1 MNMMRKQ
8 VNYLRENWYA
18 LYISIVKG
26 LSSGKALT
34 QMRLMNE
41 TEKVSTTKK
50 VTKVPYKLFPDEDI
64 EKMIELKKTMSYKQV
79 GKIFQ
84 TTDHNIYYHIKR
96 YKPELIKSGV
106 LGYNKARTGKNSYLK
121 DTSDVKMAQ

>member
-1 MNMMRKQ
+1 M
-8 VNYLRENWYA
+8 RENWYA

-34 QMRLMNE
+34 HMRLMNKS
-41 TEKVSTTKK
+41 EKVSAAKK
-50 VTKVPYKLFPDEDI
+50 VTKVPYKIFPDEDI
-64 EKMIELKKTMSYKQV
+64 ERMIELKKGMSYKQV

-84 TTDHNIYYHIKR
+84 NTGHNIYYHIKR

-106 LGYNKARTGKNSYLK
+106 LGYNKARSGKNSYLQ
-121 DTSDVKMAQ
+121 DVSN